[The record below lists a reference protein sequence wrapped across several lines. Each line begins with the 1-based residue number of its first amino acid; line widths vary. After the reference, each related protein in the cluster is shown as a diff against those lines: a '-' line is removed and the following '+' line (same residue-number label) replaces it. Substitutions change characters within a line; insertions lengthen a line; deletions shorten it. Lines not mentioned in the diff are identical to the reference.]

1 MGCCFRYRMTKKK
14 GWFIQG
20 LENAESTTIEPP
32 PNYPESTSFG
42 TTPNHAESTTFHFGA
57 EQMKIIADSVL
68 FRVFLW
74 ICAILIC
81 IFSCMGKILILK
93 NISQ

>member
-20 LENAESTTIEPP
+20 LKYAESTTIEPP

-42 TTPNHAESTTFHFGA
+42 TTPNHAESTTFHFEA
-57 EQMKIIADSVL
+57 EQMKIIAVL

-81 IFSCMGKILILK
+81 FFSCRGKILIL
-93 NISQ
+93 